1 MDTKYMFDKHDI
13 TKYQFL
19 KKFIAEKNFT
29 IVPMR
34 TKNKK
39 EIPKNQKIDETIKEK
54 IIKAKNEID
63 LKINEVWQTYYNEV
77 KKCFDLNFVEGL
89 DSKQK
94 EPSEVV
100 FLDPDTGIDKKS
112 KKSEHLLIDEIE
124 KLVKLKKTIII
135 YQHGDR
141 TKGEFE
147 DRVKN
152 KLHSLNQY
160 LKKEKIAAYHVGKDI
175 YFIVILPESSKFPKV
190 DGFSI
195 IK

>member
-1 MDTKYMFDKHDI
+1 MFDKHDI

-54 IIKAKNEID
+54 ISKAKKEID

-77 KKCFDLNFVEGL
+77 KRCFGLNFVEGL
-89 DSKQK
+89 DSEQK

-147 DRVKN
+147 NRVKN
-152 KLHSLNQY
+152 KLSSLNQY
-160 LKKEKIAAYHVGKDI
+160 LTKKEKAATYHIGKDI
-175 YFIVILPESSKFPKV
+175 YFIVIIPESSKFPEV
-190 DGFSI
+190 EGFSI